1 VVVLTAAPTGVVASQ
16 RLVGLPDERCAITEV
31 LVCSKTELM
40 IVVPAPPQRR
50 VVITAAPTEVVA
62 SQRLV
67 GLPDKALRDHES
79 LGLL

>member
-1 VVVLTAAPTGVVASQ
+1 MVLTAAPTG
-16 RLVGLPDERCAITEV
+16 
-31 LVCSKTELM
+31 
-40 IVVPAPPQRR
+40 
-50 VVITAAPTEVVA
+50 VVA